1 MKKYLLSLFLAVSV
15 GIILAPVALAHEA
28 YVLPAFEFQAG
39 LKTDAANPLAPLI
52 DPQHL
57 KVFITIGILVA
68 LSYLIII
75 IWSTTKFSDIL
86 DKVVRKAAVIGPLII
101 RIAIS
106 AAFFF
111 SAQANV
117 ILGPELP
124 LSQVPYGGAIRL
136 FLFIASFMIIT
147 GTLTELAAALGIIAY
162 FYVSSV
168 FGFYMI
174 TYTNYLGELLVLFL
188 FGSRFLSFDGL
199 FFGQKRWIE
208 KMSDYRFLETPIVR
222 ILYGVALIYAG
233 YTIKFLHQGLTVDVY
248 NQYHLG
254 DFFHATA
261 QFIAAGAGL
270 SELMIGF
277 FILIGFSMRWTILIS
292 LVFITLSILYFRELL
307 WPHLMLYGISFSLLI
322 NSGDKYTIDK
332 YMVPWVR
339 GVLKKAFKGDSTG
352 KQLQ

>member
-1 MKKYLLSLFLAVSV
+1 MKKYLFGFFFSVSLALIV
-15 GIILAPVALAHEA
+15 APIVFAHEA
-28 YVLPAFEFQAG
+28 YVLPAYEFQAG
-39 LKTDAANPLAPLI
+39 LKVDAQNPLAPLV

-57 KVFITIGILVA
+57 KTFIIIGILVA

-75 IWSTTKFSDIL
+75 LWSTTKLSEIL
-86 DKVVRKAAVIGPLII
+86 DGVVRKAAVIGPLII

-111 SAQANV
+111 SAQSNV

-124 LSQVPYGGAIRL
+124 LSQVPYGSVIRL

-147 GTLTELAAALGIIAY
+147 GTLTELAALGGIAVY
-162 FYVSSV
+162 FYMFSV

-174 TYTNYLGELLVLFL
+174 TYTNYLGELIVLFL
-188 FGSRFLSFDGL
+188 FGSRFISFDGL
-199 FFGQKRWIE
+199 FFGEKRWLSG
-208 KMSDYRFLETPIVR
+208 MSSRRFLETPIVR

-233 YTIKFLHQGLTVDVY
+233 YTIKFLHQGLSINVY
-248 NQYHLG
+248 NQYHLA
-254 DFFHATA
+254 DFFHSTA

-270 SELMIGF
+270 SEILIGL
-277 FILIGFSMRWTILIS
+277 FILIGFQMRWTILIS
-292 LVFITLSILYFRELL
+292 LAFITLSILYFRELL

-322 NSGDKYTIDK
+322 NSSDKYTIDK
-332 YMVPWVR
+332 YMVPWARNILLSVF
-339 GVLKKAFKGDSTG
+339 KKGATD